1 MSRAEKQ
8 KKKFTPREVMEMV
21 LEEAR
26 LSMPEHT
33 EKADPLVGAILTT
46 SQGELLAKAHRGE
59 LRIGEHC
66 EFTLIERK
74 LRDQNL
80 NDCILYCTLEPCTD
94 ESRNAQKGK
103 RGCATHIVKARLA
116 QVYVGIE
123 DPNPKIA
130 GQGIQFLKDN
140 DVTVHSFDKDLQES
154 IRSENVAFIK
164 EMEEE
169 AKRTHISIREKKIS
183 PMELVK
189 PGMTIRNLSDEALR
203 KFSQLA
209 QLPTNYP
216 SEPFNAWAL
225 EFGLLNKVSTDKELR
240 PTTLGLL
247 LFGERPALYAP
258 QAVFKTEFNYGGG
271 EPEIRDF
278 EDPLVFQ
285 LPKIIDHVK
294 DKGLKM
300 TINREQAE
308 RRAIP
313 EFPIDVI
320 REAVANAIIH
330 RDYTIEGATNFL
342 YIDRDKIIVQ
352 SPGGVVGPIT
362 IEDLQQL
369 KASWFSRNAKIMFVF
384 NQMLFAEQRGKGIS
398 SMKKLPS
405 LGYPLP
411 TFEMKAGNL
420 VVTFA
425 RTRMAIAEGKMS
437 EQEYREWLYIQANEP
452 ITRIQFEDQ
461 FQLPSKTAQNHLAR
475 LIEIGSVYTVGKA
488 KTIKYFSKKI

>member
-1 MSRAEKQ
+1 MAKQ
-8 KKKFTPREVMEMV
+8 KRKIHTPRQIMEMV

-26 LSMPEHT
+26 LSIPDHT
-33 EKADPLVGAILTT
+33 EKNDPFVGAILATPDG
-46 SQGELLAKAHRGE
+46 QVLEKAHRGE
-59 LRIGEHC
+59 LRAGDHC

-74 LRDQNL
+74 LGNKNL
-80 NDCILYCTLEPCTD
+80 KDCVLYCTLEPCTD
-94 ESRNAQKGK
+94 ESRDLEKGK
-103 RGCATHIVKARLA
+103 RGCATHIVKARLG

-123 DPNPKIA
+123 DPNPNID
-130 GQGIQFLKDN
+130 GDGIRFLKDN
-140 DVTVHSFDKDLQES
+140 GVIVHSFDQDLQDI
-154 IRSENVAFIK
+154 IRSENAAFIK
-164 EMEEE
+164 EKEEE
-169 AKRTHISIREKKIS
+169 AKQVHIKVKEKKIS
-183 PMELVK
+183 PLEIVK
-189 PGMTIRNLSDEALR
+189 PGTNIRNLSDDALR
-203 KFSQLA
+203 KFSTMA
-209 QLPTNYP
+209 NLPSQYP
-216 SEPFNAWAL
+216 SDEFNAWAI
-225 EFGLLNKVSTDKELR
+225 EFGLLNNVSVNQELH

-247 LFGERPALYAP
+247 LFGERPALYVP
-258 QAVFKTEFNYGGG
+258 QVVFKTEFNYGVGD
-271 EPEIRDF
+271 PEIRDF
-278 EDPLVFQ
+278 NEPLVFQ

-308 RRAIP
+308 RTEIA

-330 RDYTIEGATNFL
+330 RDYTIEGATNYL

-352 SPGGVVGPIT
+352 SPGGVTGPIT
-362 IEDLQQL
+362 MEDLQQL

-425 RTRMAIAEGKMS
+425 RTRVGVTKEKLS
-437 EQEYREWLYIQANEP
+437 DQEYKEWLYIQANEP
-452 ITRIQFEDQ
+452 VTRAKFASH
-461 FQLPSKTAQNHLAR
+461 FKLPDRTAKDHLAR
-475 LIEIGSVYTVGKA
+475 LVELEKIELRDKGKS
-488 KTIKYFSKKI
+488 TKYVSKKA